1 MSTEEIVVLPEL
13 KAYIDPL
20 TPDEYEALERSILDE
35 GCRDALVLW
44 GNILV
49 DGHNRYSICQTHG
62 LPFKTM
68 QNTRFQSMEDIHLW
82 MIDQHLGRRSLSD
95 FQRGVLALRKREIIA
110 ERRAQAAAAVQAAKA
125 EAGEAAA
132 AEAPWE
138 GETDP
143 VVAKALAHVPKV
155 PDEALD
161 TREALARAA
170 RLSAG
175 QVKMI
180 ETIQQKAAPEVVEA
194 VKAGELSLNAAA
206 VVASLPVEEQQ
217 AVAAEGVDGLKQAAK
232 RVREAKKKART
243 EKQPETA
250 ESSAEADAAPAP
262 SVEALQARVA
272 ELEAENERLR
282 LQVKTLQELLAEQA

>member
-49 DGHNRYSICQTHG
+49 DGHNRYSICQKHG

-143 VVAKALAHVPKV
+143 VVAKALANVPKV

-180 ETIQQKAAPEVVEA
+180 ETIQQKAAPE
-194 VKAGELSLNAAA
+194 GGGGGR
-206 VVASLPVEEQQ
+206 QGRR
-217 AVAAEGVDGLKQAAK
+217 AVAQRRGRGGITARGRAAS
-232 RVREAKKKART
+232 RRRRRCGWPQT
-243 EKQPETA
+243 GR
-250 ESSAEADAAPAP
+250 
-262 SVEALQARVA
+262 QARA
-272 ELEAENERLR
+272 RSQEKSPHR
-282 LQVKTLQELLAEQA
+282 KTA